1 MNHTISGCVCVF
13 SLSFHSNTVFL
24 KSEKNMAIVLSRRLK
39 CAIATIGIFV
49 SFFIF
54 GYLQE
59 EITRGKYVD
68 ENGEDE
74 KFSFS

>member
-1 MNHTISGCVCVF
+1 
-13 SLSFHSNTVFL
+13 
-24 KSEKNMAIVLSRRLK
+24 MAIVLSRRLK

-74 KFSFS
+74 KFSFFLVLVGILCIWYTLFAKGECFQE

>member
-1 MNHTISGCVCVF
+1 
-13 SLSFHSNTVFL
+13 
-24 KSEKNMAIVLSRRLK
+24 MAIVLSRRLK

-74 KFSFS
+74 KFSFFLVLVGILCIWYTLFAKGE